1 MFTQSLS
8 TVRTDIWAGPVKS
21 SMVSELPTKSAY
33 KTEIIL
39 SETSKERVKPAHP
52 EITECFN
59 PRIPLLEPPL
69 ISQSEVGKLNAD
81 LQYN

>member
-8 TVRTDIWAGPVKS
+8 TVRTDIWAGPIKS
-21 SMVSELPTKSAY
+21 SMVAELPTKSAC

-39 SETSKERVKPAHP
+39 NETSKEKVKPAHP

-69 ISQSEVGKLNAD
+69 ISPIRGR
-81 LQYN
+81 